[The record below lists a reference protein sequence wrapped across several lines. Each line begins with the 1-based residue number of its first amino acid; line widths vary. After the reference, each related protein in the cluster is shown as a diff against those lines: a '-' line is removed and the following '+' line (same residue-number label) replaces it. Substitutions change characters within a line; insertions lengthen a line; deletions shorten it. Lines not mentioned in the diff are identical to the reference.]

1 MKKGIKIRTMIILLV
16 LMTALCT
23 TIVNWYSSIHAQ
35 KATITDHYLDYNL
48 HYATKIAHS
57 TNEQFSAMKQNLKV
71 LSEIIGK
78 EDFLQ
83 EDLDNW
89 RQANIHYFNSMFTTD
104 SEGVVQLM
112 SPLDIPDIKVK
123 PGVKI
128 VTDLMKKTL
137 REQKP
142 FISAPYAA
150 QSGNLVLLV
159 SYPIFDNAGDYKG
172 VIDGTI
178 YLEKDNALKNLMK
191 KHMFNDGTAV
201 FVVDQSG
208 RIIYHPDSSRI
219 NESLANHPLVAK
231 VMTGKNGAEQISSS
245 RGEQYFTGYA
255 YIESTGW
262 GVITQTPISVT
273 EEPLNALTTDI
284 IFHGLPFLLL
294 ILLIASIF
302 THNLAKPLN
311 VLATYS
317 EEAIRYKKT
326 PDIEIST
333 KSRIYEVRQLY
344 KHIQSHFHLL
354 NSQLQKDGLTG
365 LANRRTFD
373 IHVKQLFSQGQP
385 FSLIMLDI
393 DHFKAVNDCYGHLVG
408 DDVLRFLSQIMTESS
423 RGDDLCYRF
432 GGEEFAFILKNNTTN
447 EAYIL
452 AERLRKKIAA
462 TPCPT
467 GKTITISLGIS
478 SYNKEDASPEDVIQR
493 ADYALYQSKQKG
505 RNKTTII

>member
-23 TIVNWYSSIHAQ
+23 TIVNWYTSIHAQ
-35 KATITDHYLDYNL
+35 RATITDHYLDYNL
-48 HYATKIAHS
+48 QYATKLADS
-57 TNEQFSAMKQNLKV
+57 TNELFSTLKQNLDV

-78 EDFLQ
+78 GEFLQ
-83 EDLDNW
+83 EELDNW
-89 RQANIHYFNSMFTTD
+89 REANIHYFNSMFTTD

-128 VTDLMKKTL
+128 VTDLMKNTL

-159 SYPIFDNAGDYKG
+159 SYPIFDSTGDYKG
-172 VIDGTI
+172 VVDGTI
-178 YLEKDNALKNLMK
+178 YLESDNSLKNLMK

-208 RIIYHPDSSRI
+208 KIIYHPDSSRI
-219 NESLANHPLVAK
+219 NESIANHPLIAK
-231 VMTGKNGAEQISSS
+231 VMTGNNGAEQITSSS
-245 RGEQYFTGYA
+245 GEEFFTGYA

-273 EEPLNALTTDI
+273 EEPLDKLTIDI
-284 IFHGLPFLLL
+284 IFRGFPFLLL

-302 THNLAKPLN
+302 THNLAKPIN
-311 VLATYS
+311 ILAKYS
-317 EEAIRYKKT
+317 EEAIKYNKT

-354 NSQLQKDGLTG
+354 NKQLQKDGLTD

-373 IHVKQLFSQGQP
+373 NHVEQLFSQSQP

-393 DHFKAVNDCYGHLVG
+393 DHFKTVNDSYGHLIG
-408 DDVLRFLSQIMTESS
+408 DDVLRFLSQLMMEST
-423 RGDDLCYRF
+423 REDDICYRF
-432 GGEEFAFILKNNTTN
+432 GGEEFAFILENSTTN

-467 GKTITISLGIS
+467 GQTITISLGIS

-505 RNKTTII
+505 RNKTTIL